1 MNRYIVLI
9 FIAVT
14 LLSMFLFF
22 SLTTKQQEEVI
33 QISTIGHDPYGR
45 DCAGGISISVTNA
58 SVSKEYIGRS
68 AFIKPTLDEFKM
80 PDGLIASGNNKLEF
94 YGHFEYIDC
103 IHLMGDEKPGKQLFF
118 CYDSVN
124 VYCPY
129 KMWDLDKMKFD
140 SIECGRHPSFNK
152 RIRVIK

>member
-1 MNRYIVLI
+1 MKKVFFIVI
-9 FIAVT
+9 G
-14 LLSMFLFF
+14 LLSTFLFL
-22 SLTTKQQEEVI
+22 SLTLIQKHELI
-33 QISTIGHDPYGR
+33 QIGTIGHDPYGR
-45 DCAGGISISVTNA
+45 DCAGGISIAVTNA

-103 IHLMGDEKPGKQLFF
+103 IHLMGDEKSGKQLFF
-118 CYDSVN
+118 CYDSVA

-129 KMWDLDKMKFD
+129 KIWNLDKMKFD
-140 SIECGRHPSFNK
+140 TIECGRHSSFNK